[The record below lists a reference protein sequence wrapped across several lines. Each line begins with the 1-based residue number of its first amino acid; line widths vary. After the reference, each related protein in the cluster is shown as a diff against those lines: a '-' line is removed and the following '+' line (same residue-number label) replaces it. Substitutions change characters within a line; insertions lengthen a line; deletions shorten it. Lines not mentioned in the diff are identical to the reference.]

1 MTAGRGRAL
10 AACLAGEIRLDLFVF
25 RFSFPLFSPLPPPS
39 PPAPRRPMPSPAKVH
54 LVLLIHGL
62 WGCPAHLRV
71 AKEELEAAWVAAH
84 PAQVHAVRA
93 DADSQVSGP
102 AEDPVIT
109 KTLKVS
115 PSQSSSSSH
124 AQSHT
129 GLEEDGDGEELV
141 IMIAGGMTSQ
151 LTYDGIDICAS
162 RVAWEVR
169 SFSFV

>member
-1 MTAGRGRAL
+1 M
-10 AACLAGEIRLDLFVF
+10 CFVF
-25 RFSFPLFSPLPPPS
+25 HFHFSRHSPR
-39 PPAPRRPMPSPAKVH
+39 PPAPRPRSMPSPTKVH

-115 PSQSSSSSH
+115 PSPSSSH

-129 GLEEDGDGEELV
+129 GVEEDGDEEELV

-151 LTYDGIDICAS
+151 LTYDGIDVCAS

-169 SFSFV
+169 SFSFF

>member
-1 MTAGRGRAL
+1 M
-10 AACLAGEIRLDLFVF
+10 
-25 RFSFPLFSPLPPPS
+25 
-39 PPAPRRPMPSPAKVH
+39 
-54 LVLLIHGL
+54 
-62 WGCPAHLRV
+62 

-115 PSQSSSSSH
+115 PSPSSSSSH
-124 AQSHT
+124 AQSHA

-151 LTYDGIDICAS
+151 LTYDGIDVCAS